1 MLFRSQYLT
10 DGALPMAAVNRI
22 REELTWVTVPE
33 SQKIEALLKLD
44 RFGRHEFRRLVEMIR
59 ELIKGGNKE
68 SATRLADHYLEVLKL
83 GLSANPEE
91 VSRLPELFSH
101 MASVRGD
108 FWEKSVDL
116 LVDALPRTGTGAGP
130 MLSTQSLSG
139 QDYRHWQVLNC
150 MVALAKDV
158 APYEEFGLIE
168 KLGEAMERLATQDA
182 ANHEACCRITL
193 STLLTPSAIERLI
206 EISVQRGDDVAWA
219 KTAAPLLRWSG
230 AAAISKLFQQLESEQ
245 VEANRGV
252 LIRLIGRLGP
262 GALDLA
268 RQQLADEHWYV
279 VRNACRLLVELKD
292 PDLVQQLAPVLRHP
306 DERAQKAA
314 AKAIRESRHPAHGL
328 IFAEALPFL
337 HPSVAEKVLDELLY
351 LRDPATVPALE
362 RFILRDPRGKTGPLM
377 MAVQALAV
385 IPGEHVEQTLGAI
398 LSDST
403 FETVIRRVAMIA
415 LARSSTPRSAEF
427 LREWLQAA
435 PQDPMAQETG
445 STLRALGRAV

>member
-1 MLFRSQYLT
+1 M
-10 DGALPMAAVNRI
+10 PKAAVNRI

-262 GALDLA
+262 GA
-268 RQQLADEHWYV
+268 
-279 VRNACRLLVELKD
+279 
-292 PDLVQQLAPVLRHP
+292 
-306 DERAQKAA
+306 
-314 AKAIRESRHPAHGL
+314 
-328 IFAEALPFL
+328 
-337 HPSVAEKVLDELLY
+337 
-351 LRDPATVPALE
+351 
-362 RFILRDPRGKTGPLM
+362 
-377 MAVQALAV
+377 
-385 IPGEHVEQTLGAI
+385 
-398 LSDST
+398 
-403 FETVIRRVAMIA
+403 
-415 LARSSTPRSAEF
+415 RSSE
-427 LREWLQAA
+427 
-435 PQDPMAQETG
+435 
-445 STLRALGRAV
+445 